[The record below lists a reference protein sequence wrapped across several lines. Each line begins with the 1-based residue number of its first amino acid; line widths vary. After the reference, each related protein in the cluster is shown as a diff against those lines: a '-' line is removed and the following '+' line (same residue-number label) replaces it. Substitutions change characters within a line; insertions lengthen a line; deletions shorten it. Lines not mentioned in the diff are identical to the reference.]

1 METEKDLRNWL
12 IEAIEDFDKEDLDI
26 MTFREAGLLTSNEGL
41 VLRFESGEEF
51 QLTIVRSE

>member
-12 IEAIEDFDKEDLDI
+12 IEAIGDFDQEDLDI